1 MAADSARGALTAHA
15 WLAVGSRL
23 APWLLTAAVCAMLP
37 GCGAPRGHSATPPPA
52 AWAASSAD
60 IQAAALA
67 PEAASGYT
75 TKPGWRFAR
84 HAVAAANPLATQAG
98 AEMLRAGGSALDA
111 AVAVQM
117 VLTLVEPQSSGI
129 GGGALLLH
137 WDGRQLEA
145 HDGRETAP
153 AAADERLFL
162 RPDGR
167 PMPFAEVVVGGR
179 AVGTP
184 GALRM
189 LHAAHARHGRLPW
202 QRLFEPAIRLAREGF
217 EISPRLHAM
226 LAADAALRADAQAA
240 RLYYDAAGRPWPV
253 GTRLCNPAL
262 ADVLHAIAERGPDA
276 FYRGIVAADIV
287 RKVRRHPR
295 NPGLLSEFDLAGY
308 QPLQREPLCTDW
320 RRYRICGFP
329 PPSSGHIAI
338 MQMLGMLEV
347 LPEAGPPLVD
357 GLPTPEL
364 LHRYAG
370 AAQLAFADR
379 AAYVADPDFVAAPA
393 GHWSSLLGSHYL
405 RTRAQRI
412 GPRANQSAEPG
423 HPAHP
428 GTAAEAAMMPAQPE
442 HGTSHIS
449 IVDGYGHAVAMTTS
463 IEAQFGARL
472 MVRGFLLNNQ
482 LTDFSFAPADA
493 DGRPIA
499 NRVQPGKRPRSSMSP
514 TLVFDRA
521 SGQLLMSAGSPGG
534 ALIIHYTARTLLAA
548 LAWDM
553 SPQAAIDL
561 PHFGSTGGP
570 LLLERGRYPR
580 ATVDALQARGHR
592 VSETEMTS
600 GLQVLQRGR
609 DGWLG
614 GADPRREGIVAGD

>member
-1 MAADSARGALTAHA
+1 MNVTAARGVATARIRFA
-15 WLAVGSRL
+15 GSRRL
-23 APWLLTAAVCAMLP
+23 APWLVAASVWVALA
-37 GCGAPRGHSATPPPA
+37 GCGAPRGHGSAVPHTALAAPA
-52 AWAASSAD
+52 ADSQPAV
-60 IQAAALA
+60 LA
-67 PEAASGYT
+67 PEAASGYSA
-75 TKPGWRFAR
+75 KPGWWFAR
-84 HAVAAANPLATQAG
+84 QAVAAAHPLATRAG
-98 AEMLRAGGSALDA
+98 LDILRAGGSALDA
-111 AVAVQM
+111 AVAVQA

-129 GGGALLLH
+129 GGGAFLLH
-137 WDGRQLEA
+137 WNGRSLEA

-153 AAADERLFL
+153 VAADERLFL

-167 PMPFAEVVVGGR
+167 PMTFAEAVVGGR

-184 GALRM
+184 GVLRM

-202 QRLFEPAIRLAREGF
+202 PRLFEPAIRLAREGF
-217 EISPRLHAM
+217 EVGARLHAM
-226 LAADAALRADAQAA
+226 LAADAALRADVHAA

-253 GTRLCNPAL
+253 GARLRNPAL
-262 ADVLHAIAERGPDA
+262 ADVLQAIAERGPDA
-276 FYRGIVAADIV
+276 FYRGSVAADIV
-287 RKVRRHPR
+287 RTVRGHPR
-295 NPGLLSEFDLAGY
+295 HPGLLSDVDLAGY
-308 QPLQREPLCTDW
+308 QPRQREPLCTDW

-329 PPSSGHIAI
+329 PPSSGHLAI

-357 GLPTPEL
+357 GLPAPEL
-364 LHRYAG
+364 LHRYAQ

-393 GHWSSLLGSHYL
+393 GRWDSLLGSPYL

-412 GPRANQSAEPG
+412 GPRAGQRAEPG
-423 HPAHP
+423 NPARP
-428 GTAAEAAMMPAQPE
+428 GMAAEAAMMPAQPE

-472 MVRGFLLNNQ
+472 MVQGFLLNNQ
-482 LTDFSFAPADA
+482 LTDFSFASVDA
-493 DGRPIA
+493 AGRPIA

-514 TLVFDRA
+514 TLVFDRT

-534 ALIIHYTARTLLAA
+534 ALIIHYTARTLLAT
-548 LAWDM
+548 LGWGL

-580 ATVDALQARGHR
+580 ATLDALQARGHR
-592 VSETEMTS
+592 VSEIEMTS

-609 DGWLG
+609 GGWLG